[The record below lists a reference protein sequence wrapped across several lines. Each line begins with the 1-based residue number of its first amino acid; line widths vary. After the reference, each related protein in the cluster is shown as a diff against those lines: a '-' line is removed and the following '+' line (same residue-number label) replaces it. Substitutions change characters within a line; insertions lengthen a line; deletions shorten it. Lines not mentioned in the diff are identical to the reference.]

1 MITSETLGFDVSR
14 ETLERLN
21 HYLALLNKWNP
32 RINLVARA
40 TLAEAVDRHFADSAQ
55 LVAVLPRPLGHWVDI
70 GSGGGFPGLVVA
82 TLLAERAP
90 DVSVSLI
97 ESDTRKATFLRSVI
111 REIGLSA
118 KVHAQRIEACAP
130 QEATVLSARALAPL
144 PKLMEFAARHLVP
157 GGTALFMKGES
168 WGKELE
174 DARSQWQFSCT
185 PHTSR
190 TNPNAVVLEI
200 GDLVHV

>member
-1 MITSETLGFDVSR
+1 MITSETLGLDVSR

-21 HYLALLNKWNP
+21 HYLAMLTKWNP

-40 TLAEAVDRHFADSAQ
+40 TLAEAADRHFADSAQ
-55 LVAVLPRPLGHWVDI
+55 LVSVVPHPSGHWVDI
-70 GSGGGFPGLVVA
+70 GSGGGFPGLVIA
-82 TLLAERAP
+82 ILLAESAP
-90 DVSVSLI
+90 DVPVSLI

-111 REIGLSA
+111 RETGLTA
-118 KVHAQRIEACAP
+118 RVHADRIEACTP
-130 QEATVLSARALAPL
+130 QEATILSARALAPL
-144 PKLMEFAARHLVP
+144 PKLMEFAARHLAP